1 MRLYYSPGSIA
12 AAVAITLHEAG
23 LDFEPCRVDFKLM
36 EQTKPEYLAVNSK
49 GRVPTL
55 EVGGER
61 LTETGAILDYIASLA
76 PQANLVP
83 DDPLKAAYMRSV
95 MYFLAS
101 TMHVNHAHKARGSRW
116 ADRPESLADM
126 TAKVPA
132 LMAQNAAYV
141 EAECLR
147 GEFVVGDQFTLA
159 DPYLFV
165 VCGWLEGDGVS
176 LVRFPL
182 ISDYLQR
189 MRTRTSV
196 QKAISDGILP
206 S

>member
-1 MRLYYSPGSIA
+1 
-12 AAVAITLHEAG
+12 
-23 LDFEPCRVDFKLM
+23 M

-116 ADRPESLADM
+116 ADRPESHADM

-132 LMAQNAAYV
+132 TRSISSRSSCSVCFSRYSANTGTKAK
-141 EAECLR
+141 EKDI
-147 GEFVVGDQFTLA
+147 F
-159 DPYLFV
+159 DPITIKLD
-165 VCGWLEGDGVS
+165 W
-176 LVRFPL
+176 
-182 ISDYLQR
+182 
-189 MRTRTSV
+189 
-196 QKAISDGILP
+196 
-206 S
+206 